1 MINFILIQ
9 NIFFLVIEFERESYC
24 KTTKKKVVSFRDSD
38 NQNSQALCQRI
49 ILNERSS
56 IVVIFS
62 SKHGRKGRSSL
73 DLCFEI
79 Q

>member
-9 NIFFLVIEFERESYC
+9 KVFFLVIEFEKESYW
-24 KTTKKKVVSFRDSD
+24 KTTKKRVVSFRDSN

-49 ILNERSS
+49 LLDERSS
-56 IVVIFS
+56 MVVILS
-62 SKHGRKGRSSL
+62 SKHGRKERSSL
-73 DLCFEI
+73 DLCFKI